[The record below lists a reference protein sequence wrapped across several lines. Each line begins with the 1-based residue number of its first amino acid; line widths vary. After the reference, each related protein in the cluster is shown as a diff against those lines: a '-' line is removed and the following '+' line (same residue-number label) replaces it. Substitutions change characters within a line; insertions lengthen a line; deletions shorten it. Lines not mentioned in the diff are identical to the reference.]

1 MSNTLDTEKLE
12 REVKSMYEDVAVSGQ
27 GDFHFE
33 TGRSLADRLGYTDLE
48 FVPDSAID
56 SFAGVGNPFELAK
69 IEPGETVLDLGSGSG
84 MDLFVAALQVTE
96 TGSALGIDMTVAQI
110 EKARQLATEHGF
122 HNVDVRHGYIE
133 DLPFADESV
142 DVIIS
147 NGVINLSPEKEQVF
161 REAYR
166 VLSPGGRMAIS
177 DIISEDRMP
186 DSIKDDADLWAA
198 CIGGAEQVDSYTDLI
213 ANAGLELDTV
223 RDNTQYE
230 FISDRATNACQTYGV
245 KSASISAW
253 KSR

>member
-213 ANAGLELDTV
+213 ANAGFELDTV

-245 KSASISAW
+245 KSASIRAW